1 MTKTKYSINYTFS
14 ETFKD
19 GSSTRQIFMLLAL
32 RSCQKWKFVPIPP
45 PPLLGNKTQGR
56 SISRKHNTVTFPEVA
71 ALLAQDMLHKEI
83 LMKCSAK
90 LQVKFSEEMTLIL
103 QALPILS
110 GSIFSLLQSCI
121 SNVCTTN
128 AKYE

>member
-45 PPLLGNKTQGR
+45 PPLLPSWVTKLR
-56 SISRKHNTVTFPEVA
+56 ASKSRKQYDTVNFSEVA

-90 LQVKFSEEMTLIL
+90 LQVKFSH
-103 QALPILS
+103 
-110 GSIFSLLQSCI
+110 
-121 SNVCTTN
+121 
-128 AKYE
+128 

>member
-1 MTKTKYSINYTFS
+1 MEICANPSLFPSWVTK
-14 ETFKD
+14 
-19 GSSTRQIFMLLAL
+19 L
-32 RSCQKWKFVPIPP
+32 RA
-45 PPLLGNKTQGR
+45 
-56 SISRKHNTVTFPEVA
+56 SISRKQYDTVNFSEVA

-103 QALPILS
+103 QALLILS
-110 GSIFSLLQSCI
+110 GSIFSVLQSCI

>member
-32 RSCQKWKFVPIPP
+32 RSCQKWKFVPIP
-45 PPLLGNKTQGR
+45 LLPSWVTKLR
-56 SISRKHNTVTFPEVA
+56 ASISRKHNTVNFSEVA

-103 QALPILS
+103 QTLPILL
-110 GSIFSLLQSCI
+110 GSIFPLLQSCI